1 MSYLCNKI
9 STITTSFIFSSVFVD
24 YICGERKRSMS
35 SDDYS
40 KRDSI
45 YGKIDHRNE
54 SDTNSRDVW
63 IPAKKAG
70 TCRARKQPDIPVYCP
85 PKHIN
90 RKRGSKK
97 SENFI
102 DESDSSYDS
111 DEEKFRGTPI
121 SSFRSKMFK
130 SDDSG
135 DSDNDS
141 DNDSS
146 SAVIFVGTK
155 KTGTPRRTRMFSD
168 DSSYESGHDNI
179 SDQAVSTSTE
189 TITRNRGNSS
199 RSCDNDRNNGDCDD
213 NVSARIM
220 TADLGKLKS
229 ITAIIKFMDEVE
241 PGKKY
246 YKRQEDNKG
255 ECSNVRC
262 RLRAYARKH
271 ENTGDI
277 AVEHWQKTN
286 HWAPPTHEALVALIQ
301 LIKILI
307 EGYER
312 SKQKRS
318 ALKKSKKRRK

>member
-1 MSYLCNKI
+1 MI
-9 STITTSFIFSSVFVD
+9 
-24 YICGERKRSMS
+24 

-40 KRDSI
+40 KGDSND
-45 YGKIDHRNE
+45 GRIDHRNE
-54 SDTNSRDVW
+54 SDTNSHDVW
-63 IPAKKAG
+63 ISVKKAG
-70 TCRARKQPDIPVYCP
+70 TCRARKQPDRYCP
-85 PKHIN
+85 PKHIY

-97 SENFI
+97 SGNFV

-111 DEEKFRGTPI
+111 DEEKFRGTPT
-121 SSFRSKMFK
+121 SSFRSEIFK

-135 DSDNDS
+135 DGNSDNDS
-141 DNDSS
+141 DSS
-146 SAVIFVGTK
+146 SVVLFVGTK
-155 KTGTPRRTRMFSD
+155 KAGTPRRTRM
-168 DSSYESGHDNI
+168 SSESGNDNI

-189 TITRNRGNSS
+189 TITRNRGNSN

-246 YKRQEDNKG
+246 YKRQEDNRG
-255 ECSNVRC
+255 ECANIRC

-277 AVEHWQKTN
+277 AVEHWQKTEL
-286 HWAPPTHEALVALIQ
+286 WAPPTHEALAALIE

-307 EGYER
+307 EDYER